1 MADKL
6 RPDELAA
13 FKAAF
18 DMFDKNQDGTISTKE
33 LHAAMRRAGQNPTE
47 AEVQDM
53 INEVDVDGSGYLEFP
68 EFCMMM
74 HKKLN
79 DSDQENELKEV
90 FRVFGKD
97 ETGCITAEEL
107 KFVLTHLPGKVT
119 YKEIDEMIRTVDENG
134 DGKINY
140 QEFRVMIGAKPNLK
154 AAREAQKA
162 AEAVKKTTA
171 TSSTA
176 TTMTFTTTVGTMAT
190 NGMHNTM
197 TTAAGGMKWNQ
208 MNIVSVQSW
217 LSPFLDLLF
226 LFLANNPSNIW
237 CCP

>member
-1 MADKL
+1 MRL
-6 RPDELAA
+6 FVI
-13 FKAAF
+13 FK
-18 DMFDKNQDGTISTKE
+18 
-33 LHAAMRRAGQNPTE
+33 HRASSLQ
-47 AEVQDM
+47 
-53 INEVDVDGSGYLEFP
+53 
-68 EFCMMM
+68 
-74 HKKLN
+74 
-79 DSDQENELKEV
+79 
-90 FRVFGKD
+90 
-97 ETGCITAEEL
+97 GCITAEEL

-190 NGMHNTM
+190 NGMHTM
-197 TTAAGGMKWNQ
+197 TTAAAGGMK
-208 MNIVSVQSW
+208 
-217 LSPFLDLLF
+217 
-226 LFLANNPSNIW
+226 
-237 CCP
+237 